1 MHSYPPPTLTP
12 EAFELEVKKD
22 LDGLGAGLAD
32 YRSEHRE
39 VVAGTDGDYEIDIA
53 VRFTALGA
61 NFLTLVECK
70 HYRRPVEREKVQ
82 ALFAKMQS
90 VGAHKGLMFATGG
103 FQSGAVEFATVHGIA
118 LVEVVDGR
126 SAWIRKSAGFD
137 GPVPWSQVPDHVAR
151 IVGWLRAGNTR
162 SLVKPGHLDALLSF
176 LRT

>member
-1 MHSYPPPTLTP
+1 MPTYPPPTLTP
-12 EAFELEVKKD
+12 EAFELEVRSI

-39 VVAGTDGDYEIDIA
+39 IVSGNDGDYEIDIT

-61 NFLTLVECK
+61 MFLTLVECK
-70 HYRRPVEREKVQ
+70 HYKRPVGREKVQ

-90 VGAHKGLMFATGG
+90 VGAHKGMLFATSG
-103 FQSGAVEFATVHGIA
+103 FQSGAVEFATAHGIA

-126 SAWIRKSAGFD
+126 NSWIHKGADFD
-137 GPVPWSQVPDHVAR
+137 GPVPWSQVPDYVPR
-151 IVGWLRAGNTR
+151 LVGWLHAGNAR
-162 SLVKPGHLDALLSF
+162 SLVTPGRPDALRSF